1 MKRYLLILMLTVLPV
16 SAQWRRFGSDPIH
29 PSGFAGVGF
38 TSPVNPAASR
48 LDTGWNVAAGV
59 GVTNNYFGVM
69 LDGMYNDLG
78 VTHTALNRQGA
89 RGGSEKYFA
98 ITVNPIFHVNER
110 GPVDFYVTAGGGI
123 YSQITRY
130 RAFAGAFGP
139 SGREFDL
146 ISTNQIYKPG
156 VNAGAG
162 FAFRIGDFSNMKIF
176 AEARYHR
183 MFVGHSDVSLLPV
196 TVGIRF

>member
-1 MKRYLLILMLTVLPV
+1 MKRYLLFLMLTVLPG
-16 SAQWRRFGSDPIH
+16 SAQWRRFGDMDLH
-29 PSGFAGVGF
+29 PSGFVGAGF
-38 TSPVNPAASR
+38 STPVNPAAGR
-48 LDTGWNVAAGV
+48 LDTGWNVAGGV

-78 VTHTALNRQGA
+78 ITRRALERQGTRSGA
-89 RGGSEKYFA
+89 ERYWAF
-98 ITVNPIFHVNER
+98 TVNPIFHVNER

-123 YSQITRY
+123 YSQVTSY
-130 RAFAGAFGP
+130 RTSAGARGP

-146 ISTNQIYKPG
+146 ISTNYVYRPG

-162 FAFRIGDFSNMKIF
+162 FSFRIGDLSNIKLF

-183 MFVGHSDVSLLPV
+183 MFVGPSDVSFIPV
-196 TVGIRF
+196 TVGVRF